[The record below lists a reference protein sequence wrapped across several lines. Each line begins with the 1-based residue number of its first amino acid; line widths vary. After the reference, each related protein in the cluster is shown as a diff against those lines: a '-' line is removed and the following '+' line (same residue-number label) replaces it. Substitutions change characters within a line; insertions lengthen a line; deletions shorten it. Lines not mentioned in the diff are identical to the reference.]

1 MVLPKKPLPTEQ
13 LLLQQ
18 LLILIAWRRILHH
31 LLLLHPSF
39 ENPLI
44 RDVIKPRMKRRR
56 LALC

>member
-1 MVLPKKPLPTEQ
+1 MVLSKKPLPTEQ
-13 LLLQQ
+13 LLLQ
-18 LLILIAWRRILHH
+18 LLILIAWRRILHC

-39 ENPLI
+39 EDPLI

>member
-13 LLLQQ
+13 LLLQ
-18 LLILIAWRRILHH
+18 LLILIAWRRILHR

-39 ENPLI
+39 EDPLI